1 MSSSGHFF
9 NNPMVAVWKW

>member
-1 MSSSGHFF
+1 MSSCGHFF